1 MRLMV
6 TRFATAEAGTSDTIS
21 LSRQERECD
30 VSYFLR
36 MATTPPARAVK
47 PGDSFSQ
54 DITFDARSIAEF
66 AERTGDR
73 NPVHA
78 DPEAGASSRFG
89 KRIASGQHV
98 VSLMLGLA
106 ATWMAQHGTS
116 FGLGCSFRFTAA
128 VREGDEIALRWTV
141 TETIYKESLRGMIV
155 VLEGDATNG
164 GAGLVCCRGRLE
176 MLLQS

>member
-1 MRLMV
+1 
-6 TRFATAEAGTSDTIS
+6 
-21 LSRQERECD
+21 
-30 VSYFLR
+30 
-36 MATTPPARAVK
+36 VK

-54 DITFDARSIAEF
+54 DIAFDARSIAEF

-78 DPEAGASSRFG
+78 DPQAGASSRFG

-98 VSLMLGLA
+98 ISLMLGLA
-106 ATWMAQHGTS
+106 ATWMAQRGTS

-128 VREGDEIALRWTV
+128 VREGDDVTLRWTV
-141 TETIYKESLRGMIV
+141 TETVAKESLRGMIV
-155 VLEGDATNG
+155 VLEGSATN
-164 GAGLVCCRGRLE
+164 AADLVCCRGRLE

>member
-1 MRLMV
+1 
-6 TRFATAEAGTSDTIS
+6 
-21 LSRQERECD
+21 
-30 VSYFLR
+30 
-36 MATTPPARAVK
+36 MATIPPARAVK
-47 PGDSFSQ
+47 PGDAFSQ
-54 DITFDARSIAEF
+54 DVTFDARSIAEF
-66 AERTGDR
+66 AELTGDR
-73 NPVHA
+73 NPVHT
-78 DPEAGASSRFG
+78 DPKAGAASRFG

-106 ATWMAQHGTS
+106 ATWMAQRGTS

-164 GAGLVCCRGRLE
+164 AGLVCCHGRLE